1 MKKKLFTRI
10 IIIYLIIISAS
21 FVIIGSA
28 LTIWIN
34 RGYKEEK
41 EAQILKGTGVL
52 TAYAIKTL
60 YDNFPAERMN
70 KALSDAG
77 DYYGTVF
84 LFTDDYGYVLNIP
97 DNKLDKYEKLVGNQV
112 ITGDLEKLRNGQ
124 IIKNSTSYSNVF
136 PGYTYTMIVPV
147 IYHHTIRG
155 TIMVNIPRQGIN
167 TTLLGAYMIIWVSV
181 ILAIVVSAYIIS
193 ISTKKLISDPINK
206 IINVADKISQGETD
220 SRVSIETK
228 DEIGRLGESFNS
240 MANSLAEVEKNRRDF
255 ISNVS
260 HELRS
265 PITSIKGF
273 IGGILDGVIPKEKE
287 QYYLSITYDEIQ
299 RLTRLI
305 NDLLDLS
312 AIEAGK
318 FSLKIIEFD
327 INSIIKACVLKFET
341 KIKSKNLNVD
351 VCFNQ
356 DKLYVIGDKDRI
368 NQVLTNLLD
377 NSIKYAND
385 NGIIKVYT
393 RTRGEKAYISVF
405 NDGPC
410 ISHEEMQH
418 IWERFYKSDK
428 SRTSKNS
435 TGLGLPIVRS
445 ILTQLG
451 QDIWVENKGNEGV
464 TFTFTLKKVL

>member
-10 IIIYLIIISAS
+10 IIIYSVIIAAS
-21 FVIIGSA
+21 LVIIGA
-28 LTIWIN
+28 LLTIWVSTS
-34 RGYKEEK
+34 YTAEK
-41 EAQILKGTGVL
+41 EAQILKGTNVVKS
-52 TAYAIKTL
+52 YAIKTL
-60 YDNFPAERMN
+60 YGNLPVERMD

-77 DYYGTVF
+77 SYYGTVF
-84 LFTDDYGYVLNIP
+84 LFTDDYGYVLYIP
-97 DNKLDKYEKLVGNQV
+97 DDKYEKLVG
-112 ITGDLEKLRNGQ
+112 TQ
-124 IIKNSTSYSNVF
+124 IITTDIERLRRGETVKNSADYKNIF
-136 PGYTYTMIVPV
+136 PDYPHALIVPV
-147 IYHHTIRG
+147 VYNHSMRG
-155 TIMVNIPRQGIN
+155 TIMVNMPHAGIN
-167 TTLLGAYMIIWVSV
+167 STLVGTYIIIWGV
-181 ILAIVVSAYIIS
+181 IIIAIAVASYIIL
-193 ISTKKLISDPINK
+193 IFTKKLITDPINK
-206 IINVADKISQGETD
+206 IIYVADKISKGETE
-220 SRVSIETK
+220 SRVHIETR

-273 IGGILDGVIPKEKE
+273 IGGLLDGVIPKEKQE
-287 QYYLSITYDEIQ
+287 YYLSITYEEIQ

-312 AIEAGK
+312 TIEAGK

-327 INSIIKACVLKFET
+327 INSIIKICVLKFET

-368 NQVLTNLLD
+368 TQVLTNLLD
-377 NSIKYAND
+377 NSIKYASE
-385 NGIIKVYT
+385 NGEIKVYT
-393 RTRGEKAYISVF
+393 RTKGEKAYISVF
-405 NDGPC
+405 NSGSC

-428 SRTSKNS
+428 SRTSKSS

-451 QDIWVENKGNEGV
+451 QDVWVENKENEGV